1 MMSKA
6 LKIASDI
13 ERKIHKGT
21 YKEGDKLP
29 TEMQLCDQY
38 EVSRM
43 TIRKALEKL
52 IDNGWLYRIQGS
64 GNYVKKDVR
73 RRAYSGDSKTFGL
86 TKYLKD
92 SNIRS
97 EMIDFKIIAADEALS
112 KKLYCKEYDIVYYVE
127 RLRIVDNKAYVL
139 EYSYFLEKYVKGL
152 SEKIIKS
159 SIYRYIEEDLNHKI
173 QQSTNEVRAEL
184 ANEKEA
190 NLLNINKGDALLI
203 NESTVYLDNGQAF
216 EYSIDFHIG
225 AKERFLIIRNR
236 Y

>member
-1 MMSKA
+1 MSKA

-73 RRAYSGDSKTFGL
+73 RKAYSGDTKTFGL
-86 TKYLKD
+86 TKYLKN
-92 SNIRS
+92 STIRS
-97 EMIDFKIIAADEALS
+97 EMLDFKIIAADEELA
-112 KKLYCKEYDIVYYVE
+112 KKLYCKEYDIIYYVE
-127 RLRIVDNKAYVL
+127 RLRVVDGEPYVL

-159 SIYRYIEEDLNHKI
+159 SIYRYVEEDLNHKI
-173 QQSTNEVRAEL
+173 QQSTNEVRAEIADTKL
-184 ANEKEA
+184 SNVLQVKE
-190 NLLNINKGDALLI
+190 GSALLV

-216 EYSIDFHIG
+216 EHSIDYHVG
-225 AKERFLIIRNR
+225 AKEKFLVIRNR

>member
-1 MMSKA
+1 MSKA

-29 TEMQLCDQY
+29 TEMQLCELY

-64 GNYVKKDVR
+64 GNYVKKDVS
-73 RRAYSGDSKTFGL
+73 RRAYSGDCKSFGL
-86 TKYLKD
+86 TKYLKGEK
-92 SNIRS
+92 IRS
-97 EMIDFKIIAADEALS
+97 EMIDFKIIAADEELA

-127 RLRIVDNKAYVL
+127 RLRIVNEEAYVL

-152 SEKIIKS
+152 SERIIKA
-159 SIYRYIEEDLNHKI
+159 SIYRYIEEELGHKI
-173 QQSTNEVRAEL
+173 QQSTNVVRAEL
-184 ANEKEA
+184 ATEKVA
-190 NLLNINKGDALLI
+190 GLLGIKEREALLV

-225 AKERFLIIRNR
+225 KKERFLVIRNR
-236 Y
+236 H

>member
-1 MMSKA
+1 MSKA

-29 TEMQLCDQY
+29 TEMQLCEQY

-73 RRAYSGDSKTFGL
+73 RKAYSGDSKTFGL
-86 TKYLKD
+86 TKYLKN
-92 SNIRS
+92 STITS
-97 EMIDFKIIAADEALS
+97 EMLDFKIIAADEELAR
-112 KKLYCKEYDIVYYVE
+112 KLYCKEYDIIYYVE
-127 RLRIVDNKAYVL
+127 RLRIVDGESYVL

-159 SIYRYIEEDLNHKI
+159 SIYRYIEEDLGHKI
-173 QQSTNEVRAEL
+173 QQSTNEVRAEIADFKL
-184 ANEKEA
+184 ANILKIKE
-190 NLLNINKGDALLI
+190 GEALLV

-216 EYSIDFHIG
+216 EYSIDFHVG
-225 AKERFLIIRNR
+225 SKERFLIIRNR
-236 Y
+236 R